1 MISLSVGSSEFDT
14 VAKYITNTY
23 PNACIMSIDKIQDP
37 PYLDEY
43 EELKR
48 KMAEPNEKTLFHGTS
63 AGCANEIVKGGYDPE
78 KNVTSAYGHGTYFA
92 STASM
97 SSGYM
102 KNTQEGG
109 FTLSYMLV
117 NTVLVGTPVLFNGS
131 RAVRKN
137 DTDVVVNSLA
147 NPSIFV
153 VVRPAVGIPRYL
165 VSFYTGATA
174 AENAAEAADARAAKI
189 RKPRKARGAAAAAV
203 APTV

>member
-1 MISLSVGSSEFDT
+1 MISLSVGSPEFDT
-14 VAKYITNTY
+14 VAKYITTTY
-23 PNACIMSIDKIQDP
+23 PNACIMSIEKIRDP
-37 PYLDEY
+37 PYLEEY

-48 KMAEPNEKTLFHGTS
+48 GMAEPNEQTLFHGTS
-63 AGCANEIVKGGYDPE
+63 AGCANEIVRGGYDPE

-92 STASM
+92 STAQM

-131 RAVRKN
+131 RAVRMN

-174 AENAAEAADARAAKI
+174 AENDADRADARAAKPPKVV
-189 RKPRKARGAAAAAV
+189 KPRKVRGAG
-203 APTV
+203 TV